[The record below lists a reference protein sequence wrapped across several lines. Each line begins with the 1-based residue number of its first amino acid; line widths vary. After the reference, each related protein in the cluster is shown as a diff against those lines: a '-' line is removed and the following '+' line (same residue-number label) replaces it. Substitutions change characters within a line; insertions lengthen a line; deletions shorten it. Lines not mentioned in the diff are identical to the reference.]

1 MLNFFKLNCAILTDC
16 ADCGKTQGRT
26 LTQREKLRRRVSVDE
41 LRAWS
46 LVDNSYEAHHAV
58 ERHRNNQHR
67 NRLRF
72 NRSGK
77 NTPSKNSARPVWNPS
92 PAASALRTTHFESTI
107 YPSQNTRRTHRF
119 HVDFIRKKK
128 LSDRAGAIIIT
139 RPYVDPTWQYD
150 RFYAHRTA
158 TRIKRAKCRKP

>member
-92 PAASALRTTHFESTI
+92 SAASALRTTHFESTI
-107 YPSQNTRRTHRF
+107 YPAKIQ
-119 HVDFIRKKK
+119 D
-128 LSDRAGAIIIT
+128 A
-139 RPYVDPTWQYD
+139 
-150 RFYAHRTA
+150 RTA
-158 TRIKRAKCRKP
+158 FMLILSVKRSSQIAQERLLLLDPMLTLRDNTTVSMHIEQPHA

>member
-26 LTQREKLRRRVSVDE
+26 LTQRERLRRRVSVDE

-77 NTPSKNSARPVWNPS
+77 NTPSKNSARPVWNHS
-92 PAASALRTTHFESTI
+92 SAASRTKSPYFKTAVILAEN
-107 YPSQNTRRTHRF
+107 PDRAHRF

-128 LSDRAGAIIIT
+128 LSDRAGATIST
-139 RPYVDPTWQYD
+139 RPYINPTLQY
-150 RFYAHRTA
+150 RQSLCT
-158 TRIKRAKCRKP
+158 